1 MKKAFLLRSCALL
14 ALPVFTAVAVSTA
27 AYAQQITTEITG
39 QVNDEAGA
47 PLPNAKVVVT
57 DTRTGASNEITANEQ
72 GLFTA
77 RNLATGG
84 PYTVTA
90 TAPGHQGQT
99 VEQIVT
105 TLQGAT
111 RLSFT
116 LSTVAAETT
125 EDTIVVTGVRARQT
139 QLEVGPGT
147 SFSTQVME
155 TAPSYN
161 RDVRDVIR
169 IDPRVS
175 LDREDT
181 ATGGSGVDRI
191 SCLGSNDRGNAF
203 TVDGIPQGDIY
214 GLNDTGFSS
223 RSSTPVPYD
232 AVRETQVQFAP
243 YDVEYGN
250 FTGCAINVVTKGGTN
265 EIHGDAFYEFSSKD
279 WRGDKLPGRTVGG
292 VDDDKRWGV
301 SLGGPILK
309 DRLFVFGAYEN
320 QKGGFAQD
328 EGPTGGDFANPIPGI
343 SVDQFNAISEVL
355 SNVYGIE
362 TGPLVTIRPFSNKRY
377 FGRVDWQIA
386 DGHRLEAT
394 YQRLEEST
402 IRSDEFFTGS
412 SPQITGLNSF
422 YNSGTQS
429 NYYSARLYSRWDD
442 VLSTELRY
450 SFSDIQDIQDP
461 VGGGE
466 AQTGNPIPRF
476 LIGVDNAP
484 LGTSPAGQLIPDG
497 VVGAGPGANRSANDL
512 KTQLHQVRAVINA
525 DTGAHKLKAGFDYNE
540 AKLNNLFINNATGTL
555 VFRNVADL
563 QAGLLSPGTANN
575 NTSTFPDNIVPGL
588 TEGAFGNFTP
598 TGDPLFAAAKF
609 KRTIVSPFLQD
620 DWRINERLSAVI
632 GVRADLFS
640 GGEPKLNRNFLARY
654 GIPNDTGFNDIDAV
668 ILPRIALT
676 YDASDFMIF
685 SGTQIRA
692 GVGIF
697 SGGDP
702 LVWFANGFQNNGQS
716 LAQATLQ
723 APGCPA
729 QGPAIQVD
737 VVDAAGNFTG
747 VPACV
752 GAAGRA
758 TAASG
763 QGFVQSVDPD
773 IKLPTVFRANFG
785 IQTGLN
791 FTDSGFFSEWRL
803 NVDYIYSRFRNPFT
817 MIDLSQVVDPR
828 LGVNGFTIDGR
839 PIYRTIDPLLCGA
852 TLVDIAPTPI
862 YEGVTTACFTSARED
877 ELMLTN
883 AGNYSSQVASAF
895 LSKNFKGGIF
905 TSGGRSYFSVG
916 YAFTDSHDRRNMY
929 NSTAGSN
936 YDQTAA
942 FDRQDPDV
950 SRGFFGSRHNFTV
963 SGSLAEQFIPKYD
976 TRLSFTFVARA
987 GRPYS
992 LTFGSSGRFNDSASG
1007 SNNALLY
1014 VPTGIDDPNISP
1026 SSTISPAALADMV
1039 DFLHGLDCAEKYAGR
1054 TIARNSCSNDWYYDM
1069 DLSFSQELPGPG
1081 HLLGRHDDTIKVFAS
1096 IDNFLNLLNKGWNI
1110 QRRRQF
1116 AGLQDVASLA
1126 SNPVDAQGRYILTG
1140 FNGEA
1145 DFKADNFINVSSSVW
1160 RLKAGISYS
1169 F

>member
-14 ALPVFTAVAVSTA
+14 ALPVFSAVAASSA
-27 AYAQQITTEITG
+27 AYAQEITTEITG

-57 DTRTGASNEITANEQ
+57 DTRTGATSELTANEQ

-77 RNLATGG
+77 RNLPTGG

-90 TAPGHQGQT
+90 TAAGHQGQT
-99 VEQIVT
+99 VEQIAT

-116 LSTVAAETT
+116 LSSVST
-125 EDTIVVTGVRARQT
+125 EATSDTIVVTGVRAKQT

-147 SFSTQVME
+147 SFSAQVME

-250 FTGCAINVVTKGGTN
+250 FTGCAINVVTKSGSNQFHGG
-265 EIHGDAFYEFSSKD
+265 AFYEFSSKD
-279 WRGDKLPGRTVGG
+279 WRGDELPGRTVGG
-292 VDDDKRWGV
+292 VDDDKRWGA

-309 DRLFVFGAYEN
+309 DRLFFFGAYES

-343 SVDQFNAISEVL
+343 SVDQFNAISTVL
-355 SNVYGIE
+355 NNVYNIDP
-362 TGPLVTIRPFSNKRY
+362 GPLVSIRPFSNKRY
-377 FGRVDWQIA
+377 FGRLDWQIT
-386 DGHRLEAT
+386 DGQRLETT
-394 YQRLEEST
+394 YQRLQEST

-412 SPQITGLNSF
+412 SPQVTGLNSF
-422 YNSGTQS
+422 YRSGTRS
-429 NYYSARLYSRWDD
+429 DYYSARLYSRWND
-442 VLSTELRY
+442 VLSSELRY
-450 SFSDIQDIQDP
+450 SFSNIQDNQDP

-466 AQTGNPIPRF
+466 AQSDNPIPRF

-484 LGTSPAGQLIPDG
+484 LGTSPAGQVIPDG
-497 VVGAGPGANRSANDL
+497 VVQAGPGANRSANDL
-512 KTQLHQVRAVINA
+512 KTKLHQIRAVVNA
-525 DTGAHKLKAGFDYNE
+525 DTGAHKFKMGFDYNK

-563 QAGLLSPGTANN
+563 QAGLLSNGTGAN
-575 NTSTFPDNIVPGL
+575 NTSTFPDNIVPGS

-598 TGDPLFAAAKF
+598 TGDPLTAAAKF
-609 KRTIVSPFLQD
+609 SRTILSPFLQD
-620 DWRINERLSAVI
+620 DWRINDRLSAVI
-632 GVRADLFS
+632 GVRMDFFS
-640 GGEPKLNRNFLARY
+640 GGEPALNPNFRTRY
-654 GIPNDTGFNDIDAV
+654 GIPNNTGFNDIKAV
-668 ILPRIALT
+668 ALPRIALT
-676 YDASDFMIF
+676 YDASDFLLF
-685 SGTQIRA
+685 SGTQVRA
-692 GVGIF
+692 GVGLF

-723 APGCPA
+723 SAGCPA
-729 QGPAIQVD
+729 QSGGFRYD
-737 VVDAAGNFTG
+737 VVVGGTYTG
-747 VPACV
+747 FPACV
-752 GAAGRA
+752 ATAGSA
-758 TAASG
+758 TAAAG

-785 IQTGLN
+785 VQTALN
-791 FTDSGFFSEWRL
+791 FADTGFLSDWRV
-803 NVDYIYSRFRNPFT
+803 NIDYIYSRFRNPFT
-817 MIDLSQVVDPR
+817 MVDLSQVVDPR
-828 LGVNGFTIDGR
+828 LGVNGYTIDGR

-852 TLVDIAPTPI
+852 HLVDIAPTPI
-862 YEGVTTACFTSARED
+862 YEGVTNACFTTARED

-883 AGNYSSQVASAF
+883 AGKYSSQVASIF

-905 TSGGRSYFSVG
+905 TSGGRSYFSAG

-950 SRGFFGSRHNFTV
+950 SRGFFGSKHNFTV
-963 SGSLAEQFIPKYD
+963 SGSLAEQFLPKYD

-1026 SSTISPAALADMV
+1026 TSNMTAVADLV
-1039 DFLHGLDCAEKYAGR
+1039 SFLDTQDCARKYSGR
-1054 TIARNSCSNDWYYDM
+1054 SIARNSCSNDWYYDM
-1069 DLSFSQELPGPG
+1069 DLTLSQELPGPG
-1081 HLLGRHDDTIKVFAS
+1081 HLLGRHDDTIKMFAS
-1096 IDNFLNLLNKGWNI
+1096 VDNFLNLLNKDWNI

-1126 SNPVDAQGRYILTG
+1126 TNPVDAQGRYIITA
-1140 FNGEA
+1140 FNGVA

-1160 RLKAGISYS
+1160 RLKVGISYD

>member
-1 MKKAFLLRSCALL
+1 MKKLILLCSSALVAPL
-14 ALPVFTAVAVSTA
+14 AITSVAVPA
-27 AYAQQITTEITG
+27 AAQQITTEISG
-39 QVNDEAGA
+39 QVTGADGA
-47 PLPNAKVVVT
+47 PISNATVTIT
-57 DTRTGASNEITANEQ
+57 DTRTGSSQEATTGSD
-72 GLFTA
+72 GLFSA
-77 RNLATGG
+77 RNLQTGG

-90 TAPGHQGQT
+90 TATGFQGQT
-99 VEQIVT
+99 VEQLFT
-105 TLQGAT
+105 NLQGAT
-111 RLSFT
+111 QLTFSLT
-116 LSTVAAETT
+116 PVTAET
-125 EDTIVVTGVRARQT
+125 DAGTIVVTAARAKAT

-147 SFSTQVME
+147 SFSAQVME

-161 RDVRDVIR
+161 RDVRDIIR

-203 TVDGIPQGDIY
+203 TVDGTPQGDIY

-250 FTGCAINVVTKGGTN
+250 FTGCAINVVTKSGSNRFHGG
-265 EIHGDAFYEFSSKD
+265 AFYEFSSKD
-279 WRGDKLPGRTVGG
+279 WRGDELPGRAVGG
-292 VDDDKRWGV
+292 VDDDKRWG
-301 SLGGPILK
+301 LNFGGPIIK
-309 DRLFVFGAYEN
+309 DRLFFFGAYEN

-328 EGPTGGDFANPIPGI
+328 EGPTGADFANPISGI
-343 SVDQFNAISEVL
+343 SVDQFNAISDTL
-355 SNVYGIE
+355 RDVYGID
-362 TGPLVTIRPFSNKRY
+362 TGPLVTVRPFSNKRY
-377 FGRVDWQIA
+377 FGRLDWQIT
-386 DGHRLEAT
+386 DDHRLEGT

-402 IRSDEFFTGS
+402 IRSDEFFSGS
-412 SPQITGLNSF
+412 SPQIGGLNSF
-422 YNSGTQS
+422 YESGTKS
-429 NYYSARLYSRWDD
+429 DYYSARLYSRWND
-442 VLSTELRY
+442 VISSEIRY

-466 AQTGNPIPRF
+466 AQTDNPIPRI
-476 LIGVDNAP
+476 LVGVDNAP
-484 LGTSPAGQLIPDG
+484 LGTSTGQAIPDG
-497 VVGAGPGANRSANDL
+497 VVQAGPGANRSANDL
-512 KTQLHQVRAVINA
+512 KTKLTQVRGVVNA
-525 DTGAHKLKAGFDYNE
+525 DTGAHKFKMGFDYNH

-555 VFRNVADL
+555 VFRNVEDL
-563 QAGLLSPGTANN
+563 EEGLLSPGSGNN
-575 NTSTFPDNIVPGL
+575 NTSTFPDNIVPGS

-598 TGDPLFAAAKF
+598 TGDPLTAAARF
-609 KRTIVSPFLQD
+609 KRTIFSPFLQD
-620 DWRINERLSAVI
+620 DWRINDRLNAVI
-632 GVRADLFS
+632 GVRMDFFS
-640 GGEPKLNRNFLARY
+640 GGEPALNPNFLARY
-654 GIPNDTGFNDIDAV
+654 GIPNNTGFNDIDAV
-668 ILPRIALT
+668 ALPRIALT
-676 YDASDFMIF
+676 YDANDFLIF
-685 SGTQIRA
+685 SATQVRA
-692 GVGIF
+692 GLGLF

-702 LVWFANGFQNNGQS
+702 LVWFANGFQNNGQN

-729 QGPAIQVD
+729 QGGGAQVD
-737 VVDAAGNFTG
+737 VVVGGVFTG
-747 VPACV
+747 VPTCV
-752 GAAGRA
+752 ATAGQA
-758 TAASG
+758 TAAAG

-773 IKLPTVFRANFG
+773 IKLPTVLRANFG
-785 IQTGLN
+785 IQTALN
-791 FTDSGFFSEWRL
+791 FADTGFFSNWRL

-817 MIDLSQVVDPR
+817 MVDLSQVVDPR

-852 TLVDIAPTPI
+852 ELVDIAPTPI
-862 YEGVTTACFTSARED
+862 YTGVTTACFTSARED

-895 LSKNFKGGIF
+895 LSKSFNGGLF

-950 SRGFFGSRHNFTV
+950 SRGFFGSRHNITV

-1014 VPTGIDDPNISP
+1014 VPTGIDDPNIAPTSNM
-1026 SSTISPAALADMV
+1026 TAVKALAD
-1039 DFLHGLDCAEKYAGR
+1039 FARGLDCARKYAGR
-1054 TIARNSCSNDWYYDM
+1054 TIARNSCTNDWYFDM

-1081 HLLGRHDDTIKVFAS
+1081 HLLGRHDDSIKVFANV
-1096 IDNFLNLLNKGWNI
+1096 DNFLNLLDKSWNI

-1126 SNPVDAQGRYILTG
+1126 SNPVDAQGRYIITG

-1160 RLKAGISYS
+1160 RLKVGVSYE